1 MGKKRI
7 VFFAY
12 LPFFTIFMSFS
23 FAGITKE
30 SPFSIGQTLSSSN
43 GVYELGFFS
52 LNNSQ
57 NQYPGIWFK
66 SIIPQVVVWVANREK
81 PVTDSAANLGISSNG
96 SLLLSNG
103 KHGVVWSTG
112 DIFASNGSRAELTD
126 HGNLV
131 FIDKVSGRTLWQS
144 FEHLGNT
151 LLPTSIMM
159 YNLRHW

>member
-57 NQYPGIWFK
+57 NQYLGIWFK

-81 PVTDSAANLGISSNG
+81 PVTDSA
-96 SLLLSNG
+96 
-103 KHGVVWSTG
+103 
-112 DIFASNGSRAELTD
+112 
-126 HGNLV
+126 
-131 FIDKVSGRTLWQS
+131 
-144 FEHLGNT
+144 
-151 LLPTSIMM
+151 
-159 YNLRHW
+159 